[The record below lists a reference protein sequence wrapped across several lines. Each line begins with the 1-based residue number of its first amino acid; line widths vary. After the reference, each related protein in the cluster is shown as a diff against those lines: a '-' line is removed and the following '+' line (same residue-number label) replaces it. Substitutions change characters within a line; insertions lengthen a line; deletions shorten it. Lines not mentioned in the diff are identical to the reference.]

1 MCHNSDVRDIRRVI
15 EEESEAVT
23 VTIMMRDVFTALVRQ
38 GGNFANNAYFHITT
52 GRHKNIRLVANLP
65 SAIQLAW
72 SFFNISFGSFCGK
85 N

>member
-38 GGNFANNAYFHITT
+38 GGNFANNAYFHINM
-52 GRHKNIRLVANLP
+52 GRHKNIRLVAKVGEELHCAHKGIFDC
-65 SAIQLAW
+65 S
-72 SFFNISFGSFCGK
+72 S
-85 N
+85 

>member
-38 GGNFANNAYFHITT
+38 GGNFAMPIFISL
-52 GRHKNIRLVANLP
+52 RD
-65 SAIQLAW
+65 AIKILD
-72 SFFNISFGSFCGK
+72 
-85 N
+85 